1 MKKYSK
7 ELNYFNAIACI
18 GVILVHILSIGIT
31 NLDRTSIEL
40 FIVYIPWKISTYVV
54 PAFLFSGAVK
64 MAFSFEGEGEGYF
77 KYILKRIV
85 KIYLPYCFW
94 VVVYYLYFLAIGWVE
109 KGFEPLFKYI
119 LIGDLSAQFYYVVIV
134 MQFYFLQPLWKF
146 IVNKIPFYVAIPTS
160 ALITV
165 FMYRFENLLSYFGIA
180 FEHRSRLF
188 LSYLIFWVIGLYVG
202 KHYEKIKESIL
213 KNKISVIFAIVPV
226 LLTVTLSWWQHSKMA
241 YIFDGDFLKLFT
253 DILTILVL
261 FAISLLIEVKDFKI
275 LKKPLTFIHK
285 ASFSVFLSHCLV
297 LQIVTNGLK
306 GIGITD
312 TAVLILARAVACYT
326 LPFILWF
333 IYYKIKKIFAKKT
346 VD

>member
-7 ELNYFNAIACI
+7 ELNYFNAFACLC
-18 GVILVHILSIGIT
+18 VILVHILSIGIT

-40 FIVYIPWKISTYVV
+40 FTVYIPWKFATYVV

-64 MAFSFEGEGEGYF
+64 MAFSFEREDSNYF
-77 KYILKRIV
+77 KYIFKRIL

-94 VVVYYLYFLAIGWVE
+94 VVIYYLYFLAIGWVE
-109 KGFEPLFKYI
+109 KGFVPLLKYI
-119 LIGDLSAQFYYVVIV
+119 LIGDLSAQFYYVIIV
-134 MQFYFLQPLWKF
+134 MQFYFLQPLWKL
-146 IVNKIPFYVAIPTS
+146 IVKKIPFYVAIPTS

-165 FMYRFENLLSYFGIA
+165 FMYRFETLLSYFGIN

-188 LSYLIFWVIGLYVG
+188 ISYLVFWVIGLYVG

-213 KNKISVIFAIVPV
+213 KNKFSVILALVPI
-226 LLTVTLSWWQHSKMA
+226 LLTVTLSWWQHSKA
-241 YIFDGDFLKLFT
+241 IYIFDGDFLKLFT
-253 DILTILVL
+253 DILSIFVF
-261 FAISLLIEVKDFKI
+261 FAISLLIETKGSEIIKR
-275 LKKPLTFIHK
+275 PLTFIHK

-297 LQIVTNGLK
+297 LQVVTNVLK
-306 GIGITD
+306 GLGITD

-333 IYYKIKKIFAKKT
+333 IWDKVKNMFLKNR